1 MEPLTLDRNEN
12 LYGPAPA
19 CLDAL
24 RGTGVEEL
32 SLYTRNFL
40 HGTKSA
46 LSERLA
52 ADTGIPERQILL
64 GNGSEDL
71 LKQAVHC
78 YLRPGAKLLLP
89 EHSWWYYSSVAAEVD
104 GISVRYPLRDAG
116 DRYAYDVQPI
126 IDLYDQH
133 GPGVI
138 LIASPNN
145 PTGNS
150 IPAETLEEVAR
161 RCADAVIVL
170 DEAYFGFAGAGHERI
185 VEFVA
190 MHPRVIVL
198 RTFSK
203 FFALAGL
210 RIGYAFVGKGLDRL
224 VTYSARYLGFNR
236 VSESIALAA
245 LDSTA
250 YYGTMA
256 RQMETDREEYYRTL
270 AGVPGLTCYRSD
282 ANFVLVRYHPGIRKE
297 LEAALT
303 SRGILVKFLNEP
315 GLQDCLRVTLG
326 TQEQNA
332 RVLGGFSALRNA
344 RLQPSSAPIPVSI

>member
-1 MEPLTLDRNEN
+1 MKLLSLDRNEN

-24 RGTGVEEL
+24 RGTGMEEL
-32 SLYTRNFL
+32 SLYTRNYL
-40 HGTKSA
+40 HGTKSV

-78 YLRPGAKLLLP
+78 YLRPGATMLLP
-89 EHSWWYYSSVAAEVD
+89 EHSWWYYHSVAAEVE

-116 DRYAYDVQPI
+116 DRYAYDAQPI
-126 IDLYDQH
+126 IDLYDEH
-133 GPGVI
+133 APGVI

-150 IPAETLEEVAR
+150 IPSETLEEVIHH
-161 RCADAVIVL
+161 CTDAVVVL
-170 DEAYFGFAGAGHERI
+170 DEAYHGFAGDGHERI

-203 FFALAGL
+203 FYALAGL
-210 RIGYAFVGKGLDRL
+210 RIGYAFVGKGLERL
-224 VTYSARYLGFNR
+224 ITYSARYLGFNR
-236 VSESIALAA
+236 VSESVALAA

-250 YYGTMA
+250 YYSAMA
-256 RQMETDREEYYRTL
+256 RQMEADREEYYRTL
-270 AGVPGLTCYRSD
+270 AEVPGLTCYRSD
-282 ANFVLVRYHPGIRKE
+282 ANFVLVRYNPGARKE
-297 LEAALT
+297 IEATLT
-303 SRGILVKFLNEP
+303 SRGIIVKFLSEP

-326 TQEQNA
+326 TPEQNA
-332 RVLGGFSALRNA
+332 LVLGAFSVSRTA
-344 RLQPSSAPIPVSI
+344 RLHTPIAPIPVSP